1 MDVYTLQSSA
11 YILVVR
17 HFACDENE
25 NKQNMKLYFFLF
37 LAITLNSFSQ
47 EKVINGE
54 IKDAKSKTYLQY
66 ANIGISNKNTGTVSN
81 YKGKF
86 SLKIDEK
93 INENDVIIFS
103 YVGYQTKMIEVSKFN
118 LLNNVIEL
126 EPEKNQLDEVV
137 VKLVK
142 PKHKIIGRNSKG
154 FGLMHTNFY
163 SYYEKDVDDRLSK
176 EIGMKFKIK
185 KDCKINDLNF
195 NITSNQFSS
204 LKFRLNFYKIEN
216 GFPTEL
222 IIEKD
227 IVFEIKDEFLGWFT
241 LDLKPYDIYLD
252 KETEDI
258 AITIQ
263 WVESKKSNDKSKY
276 FGISTAMSAT
286 ETGYFREKSMDT
298 WKKSGQSLSFYLNT
312 MCK

>member
-1 MDVYTLQSSA
+1 
-11 YILVVR
+11 
-17 HFACDENE
+17 
-25 NKQNMKLYFFLF
+25 MKLYLFLF
-37 LAITLNSFSQ
+37 FAIILNSFSQ
-47 EKVINGE
+47 KKIINGE
-54 IKDAKSKTYLQY
+54 IKDAENKTYLHY

-81 YKGKF
+81 SDGKF
-86 SLKIDEK
+86 SLKINEK
-93 INENDVIIFS
+93 INENDLVSFS
-103 YVGYQTKMIEVSKFN
+103 YVGYQTKTIAISKLN
-118 LLNNVIEL
+118 LSNNVIEL

-137 VKLVK
+137 VKLLK
-142 PKHKIIGRNSKG
+142 PKAKILGRNSKG

-163 SYYEKDVDDRLSK
+163 TYYEKDVDDRLSK
-176 EIGMKFKIK
+176 EVGMKFKLK

-195 NITSNQFSS
+195 NITSNEFSS

-222 IIEKD
+222 IVEKD
-227 IVFEIKDEFLGWFT
+227 IVFEIKDEFKGWFN
-241 LDLKPYDIYLD
+241 LDLKPYEIYLD

-263 WVESKKSNDKSKY
+263 WVESKKANEKSKY

-286 ETGYFREKSMDT
+286 ETGFFREKSMDS

>member
-1 MDVYTLQSSA
+1 
-11 YILVVR
+11 
-17 HFACDENE
+17 
-25 NKQNMKLYFFLF
+25 MKLYIILL
-37 LAITLNSFSQ
+37 LAISINSFSQ
-47 EKVINGE
+47 DKTINGE
-54 IKDAKSKTYLQY
+54 IKDAENKTYLQY

-81 YKGKF
+81 SNGKF
-86 SLKIDEK
+86 SLKLNES
-93 INENDVIIFS
+93 INENDLVTFS
-103 YVGYQTKMIEVSKFN
+103 YVGYQTKTIAISKLN

-126 EPEKNQLDEVV
+126 EPEKNQLNEVV
-137 VKLVK
+137 VKFVK
-142 PKHKIIGRNSKG
+142 PKPKILGRNSKG

-163 SYYEKDVDDRLSK
+163 TYYEKDVDDRLSK
-176 EIGMKFKIK
+176 EIGMKFKLK

-195 NITSNQFSS
+195 NITSNEFSS

-222 IIEKD
+222 IVEKD
-227 IVFEIKDEFLGWFT
+227 IVFEIKDEFKGWFY

-263 WVESKKSNDKSKY
+263 WVESKKANEKSKY

-286 ETGYFREKSMDT
+286 ETSFFREKSMDS
-298 WKKSGQSLSFYLNT
+298 WKKSGQSLSFYFNT